1 MSIYGT
7 RLTDL
12 QATTALTG
20 AEFTIVLQ
28 DGVSKKA
35 TIDQI
40 AAVVPTTTISVTG
53 ENYLS
58 FADPVL
64 TANPV
69 NLSTSNVTGTLSI
82 TSGGTGANSAALAR
96 LALGLEIGVNVQAY
110 SAELQ
115 GLSSLGTTG
124 YVTRTGSGT
133 FSLRSFLAS
142 EGLAIT
148 NPGGVAGTTLF
159 APADDLAALEALSTT
174 GLPAR
179 TGTSTWALRSMA
191 QPPAGLT
198 ITNANGVSGN
208 PSFALANDLAALEG
222 LATTGIAVRTATDT
236 WATRTLVSGTNITVS
251 NADGVAGNPSIAFS
265 GTLPIASGGTG
276 QTSASAAINALVP
289 SQSGNA
295 GLFLTTNGT
304 AVSWGAGGG
313 GGLGDPGSNGMVART
328 ALNTTTART
337 ITGGGGIT
345 VTNGSGVSGNPTLSI
360 AITKNLW
367 VSARE
372 MSPGT
377 FLPCSNLTIT
387 QMNSSAGDIATLD
400 FDPTSQEVAQFQLV
414 IPKSWNNGTITASF
428 YWSHPATTVNFGVDW
443 SIGAVAVGD
452 NESLTGAMG
461 VFQNVV
467 DTGGTTNNMYISPQT
482 AALTIAGTPASL
494 DMLLFR
500 VQRNPANAGDTLAV
514 DARLHGVMLFYTAN
528 TLDDA

>member
-28 DGVSKKA
+28 DGISKKA

-69 NLSTSNVTGTLSI
+69 NLGTSNVTGTLPI

-96 LALGLEIGVNVQAY
+96 TALGLEIGVNVQAY

-115 GLSSLGTTG
+115 GLSSLGATG
-124 YVTRTGSGT
+124 YVTRTGAGT
-133 FSLRSFLAS
+133 FVPRTFSTS
-142 EGLAIT
+142 EGIAIT

-159 APADDLAALEALSTT
+159 APADDLAAIEALSTT
-174 GLPAR
+174 GLTAR
-179 TGTSTWALRSMA
+179 TGTNTWALRSMA

-208 PSFALANDLAALEG
+208 PSFGLANDLAAVEG
-222 LATTGIAVRTATDT
+222 LATTGMAVRTAADT
-236 WATRTLVSGTNITVS
+236 WTTRTIASGTNITVT
-251 NADGVAGNPSIAFS
+251 NGDGVSGNPSIAFS
-265 GTLPIASGGTG
+265 GTLPLTSGGTG

-313 GGLGDPGSNGMVART
+313 GLGDPGSNGIVART
-328 ALNTTTART
+328 ALNTTAART

-345 VTNGSGVSGNPTLSI
+345 VTNGTGTLGNPTLSVS
-360 AITKNLW
+360 ITKNLW

-377 FLPCSNLTIT
+377 NLPCANLAIT
-387 QMNSSAGDIATLD
+387 QMNSNSADIATLD
-400 FDPTSQEVAQFQLV
+400 FDPTTQEVAQFQLV
-414 IPKSWNNGTITASF
+414 LPKSWNNGTITASF

-443 SIGAVAVGD
+443 SIAAFAASN
-452 NESLTGAMG
+452 NESMTASMG
-461 VFQNVV
+461 VFQNIV
-467 DTGGTTNNMYISPQT
+467 DTGGSTNAMYISPQT
-482 AALTIAGTPASL
+482 PAITIGSSPVSL
-494 DMLLFR
+494 DMLFFR

-528 TLDDA
+528 TLDDL